1 MDFLFRACVK
11 RPVIGFEGIVVLF
24 PVGENTA
31 TAVISVTPLLGEDT
45 KVREK
50 LTIGNRE
57 RIYFRLSPKL
67 GPRYFKKKHM
77 TDINVTLN
85 NAGYLVRALVQQ

>member
-1 MDFLFRACVK
+1 MDFLFRTCVK
-11 RPVIGFEGIVVLF
+11 RPVIGFEIVVLF
-24 PVGENTA
+24 PVGENT
-31 TAVISVTPLLGEDT
+31 TSAVISVTHPLREDT

-50 LTIGNRE
+50 PTIENRE

-67 GPRYFKKKHM
+67 GPRLFKKKHM